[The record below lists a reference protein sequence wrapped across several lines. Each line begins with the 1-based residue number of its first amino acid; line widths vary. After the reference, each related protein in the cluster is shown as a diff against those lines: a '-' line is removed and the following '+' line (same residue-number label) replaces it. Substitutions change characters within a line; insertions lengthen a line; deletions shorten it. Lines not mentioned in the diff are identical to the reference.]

1 MKTVRLRHLAFGR
14 RDEALTPH
22 GMRASVTARFSSE
35 LQDKIPNLFAS
46 PQPNF
51 PMTLSYFRPLV
62 LTLCFCLLI
71 GCSAL
76 LETGSRQAP
85 EASFAR
91 RSTFRFLPD
100 ISAPISTSNY
110 WRGEIGRALL
120 SALNAK
126 GYRFFPNRQ
135 TDFLV
140 AYHIVLADHEVLAA
154 LDPDLAPGQAGIVDI
169 SKLQDRQH
177 PGEAGK
183 GAIVIDLIDS
193 KQKKLLWRGWARTKF
208 EQVQA
213 GPAMER
219 LAKLAVDRILEKLP
233 GRI

>member
-1 MKTVRLRHLAFGR
+1 
-14 RDEALTPH
+14 
-22 GMRASVTARFSSE
+22 
-35 LQDKIPNLFAS
+35 
-46 PQPNF
+46 
-51 PMTLSYFRPLV
+51 MTLSHFRLLLV
-62 LTLCFCLLI
+62 TLGFCLLS

-85 EASFAR
+85 GASFAR

-100 ISAPISTSNY
+100 KSAPTSTSNY
-110 WRGEIGRALL
+110 WRGEIAQAVL

-140 AYHIVLADHEVLAA
+140 AYHIVLADYESLAG
-154 LDPDLAPGQAGIVDI
+154 LDSELAPGQAGIVDI

-177 PGEAGK
+177 PGEAAK
-183 GAIVIDLIDS
+183 GAIIIDLIDP
-193 KQKKLLWRGWARTKF
+193 KQKKLLWRGWAKTKF
-208 EQVQA
+208 AQVQP
-213 GPAMER
+213 GPSMKK

-233 GRI
+233 SRI

>member
-1 MKTVRLRHLAFGR
+1 
-14 RDEALTPH
+14 
-22 GMRASVTARFSSE
+22 
-35 LQDKIPNLFAS
+35 
-46 PQPNF
+46 
-51 PMTLSYFRPLV
+51 MTLSHFRPLLV
-62 LTLCFCLLI
+62 TLCFCLLS

-100 ISAPISTSNY
+100 KSAPTSTSNY
-110 WRGEIGRALL
+110 WRVEIGQAVL

-126 GYRFFPNRQ
+126 GYRFFPNRR

-140 AYHIVLADHEVLAA
+140 AYHIVLADHETLVG
-154 LDPDLAPGQAGIVDI
+154 LDPELAPGQSEMADI

-177 PGEAGK
+177 SGEAAK
-183 GAIVIDLIDS
+183 GAIIIDLIDP

-208 EQVQA
+208 ERVQP
-213 GPAMER
+213 GPSMQK
-219 LAKLAVDRILEKLP
+219 LAKLAVDGILAKLP
-233 GRI
+233 SRI